1 MEIKTV
7 NDPRK
12 QADRVIAKS
21 EKKLRKATKKAEK
34 VKRRQRKFEKKAQRK
49 LADMQKAL
57 LTEQAANRAMKER
70 ISELEADLDAAMRDE
85 DGFIVLQ
92 ERKEDGNE

>member
-34 VKRRQRKFEKKAQRK
+34 VKRRQRKFEKKRSV
-49 LADMQKAL
+49 
-57 LTEQAANRAMKER
+57 NWPIYRR
-70 ISELEADLDAAMRDE
+70 RC
-85 DGFIVLQ
+85 
-92 ERKEDGNE
+92 